1 MAGQLSPTRRT
12 RQIDDAL
19 AAIEAR
25 FGPGVVRRLR
35 DIPPRDPTDRAIPSG
50 SLGLDLATGLGGL
63 PRGHV
68 TELLGAESSGKT
80 ALLYAA
86 LAANQRAGGIVA
98 LIDAEGTV
106 DAGALLACGVD
117 LADLLL
123 AHPASAPDAL
133 LMLTILAHCQALD
146 ALGLVSIPALRDL
159 PAGRA
164 RGSLHGE
171 LAALDAARL
180 LTRGLRVLAVALKDS
195 PTAVI
200 LTNDLLP
207 PMPDRPAFRSPGGLA
222 LRHHAA
228 LRVAVAPLALLP
240 DGSGGYRAL
249 RVGLTIAKHKLG
261 TPGGTAEIEVRLG
274 GALDHAAEILR
285 LGRAVGLV
293 ESGSTGLVWGAI
305 TLGRD
310 EARARRA
317 LHTDAD
323 LARALHDAIRAAH
336 GLPVAA

>member
-1 MAGQLSPTRRT
+1 MEPAAPQSHA

-19 AAIEAR
+19 AAIAAR
-25 FGPGVVRRLR
+25 FGPGIVRRLR
-35 DIPPRDPTDRAIPSG
+35 DVPPRDPTNRVIPSG

-68 TELLGAESSGKT
+68 TELLGPESSGKT
-80 ALLYAA
+80 ALLYAT

-106 DAGALLACGVD
+106 DPEALIACGMDV
-117 LADLLL
+117 ADLLL

-133 LMLTILAHCQALD
+133 LMLTILARCHAFD

-159 PAGRA
+159 PAGQV
-164 RGSLHGE
+164 RGNLHGE

-200 LTNDLLP
+200 LTNELLAPFAEHP
-207 PMPDRPAFRSPGGLA
+207 PYHSLGGLA

-228 LRVAVAPLALLP
+228 LRIAVMPRALLP
-240 DGSGGYRAL
+240 DGAGGYRAL
-249 RVGLTIAKHKLG
+249 RVGLTVVKHKVG

-274 GALDHAAEILR
+274 GTLDRAAEVLHI
-285 LGRAVGLV
+285 GRAVGLV
-293 ESGSTGLVWGAI
+293 ASGPTGLAWGE
-305 TLGRD
+305 TNLGRD
-310 EARARRA
+310 ETRARQF
-317 LHTDAD
+317 LHAHAD
-323 LARALHDAIRAAH
+323 LARALHDAIRTAY